1 MSGLPYS
8 QQLSFEVKKG
18 SRATK
23 FSVAAINLQNYTVI
37 TTNYA
42 TSVQNFFANIGR
54 IFVLFSN
61 SQTDKTQKNRTENAA
76 LESVH
81 A

>member
-1 MSGLPYS
+1 MT
-8 QQLSFEVKKG
+8 KG

-23 FSVAAINLQNYTVI
+23 FSVAAVNRHYTVM
-37 TTNYA
+37 TANYA

-61 SQTDKTQKNRTENAA
+61 SQTDKTQKKNRTENAA
-76 LESVH
+76 LESVD

>member
-23 FSVAAINLQNYTVI
+23 FSVAAVNRHYTVM
-37 TTNYA
+37 TANYA

-61 SQTDKTQKNRTENAA
+61 SQTDKTQKNRIENAA